1 MQRHASQSVNGEMNK
16 INACESEKNA
26 TCSILRGI
34 SRATLTVANRAI
46 AKGTSKHR
54 RIKDLHTN
62 LEISHYC

>member
-16 INACESEKNA
+16 INACESQNA
-26 TCSILRGI
+26 TCSILSGI

-54 RIKDLHTN
+54 RIEDSHTN
-62 LEISHYC
+62 LEISHYCR